1 MRVLVVGSGGR
12 EHALVWKLAQEAE
25 VFCTPGNAGIALECE
40 TAAVKPDD
48 TNGLAGLAMDI
59 GADLVVIGPEDPL
72 IAGVTDALRSVDV
85 PVVGPGVKG
94 AALEGSKAF
103 SKRLMV
109 EAGVPTADF
118 GEFTDPAEARSYVA
132 EMSIK
137 GKNVAVKASGAAL
150 GKGVAVCLSQE
161 EADEAIERTMVEK
174 AYGPAGDTVVV
185 EECLFGKEFSLMTLV
200 SGTSFRSLPVAQDYK
215 RAYEGDRGPNTGGMG
230 SFSPVG
236 WMDERLVE
244 RAEQTVVAPILAKLA
259 DKGIDYCGVLYSGL
273 MVVDENLFCL
283 EYNVR
288 FGDPETQTVVR
299 RLGDGFAEAL
309 RCVAAGEPVPELDV
323 KSDAAITVVM
333 ASDGY
338 PGNYQ
343 KGRSITVPPDL
354 PPEVVVFHAG
364 TSALMGGLV
373 TSGGRVLGVSATGG
387 DLGSAR
393 QTAYAAVERIEF
405 KGCQYRN
412 DIGA

>member
-1 MRVLVVGSGGR
+1 MKVLVVGSGGR
-12 EHALVWKLAQEAE
+12 EHALVWKLKQEAD
-25 VFCTPGNAGIALECE
+25 VVCTPANAGIAQECE
-40 TAAVKPDD
+40 TAAIKPDD

-59 GADLVVIGPEDPL
+59 KADLVVVGPEDPL
-72 IAGVTDALRSVDV
+72 IAGVADALRAVGV

-118 GEFTDPAEARSYVA
+118 GEFTDPADARSYVA

-174 AYGPAGDTVVV
+174 AYGSAGDTVVV

-200 SGTSFRSLPVAQDYK
+200 SGTSFRSLPVVQDYK

-236 WMDERLVE
+236 WMDEGLVE

-259 DKGIDYCGVLYSGL
+259 DKGIDYRGVLFSGL
-273 MVVDENLFCL
+273 MVVEGELFCL

-288 FGDPETQTVVR
+288 FGDPETQSVVR

-309 RCVAAGEPVPELDV
+309 RCVAAGEPVPEFEV
-323 KSDAAITVVM
+323 KTDAAITVVM

-343 KGRSITVPPDL
+343 KGRSITVPKDL
-354 PPEVVVFHAG
+354 PPEVVLFHAG

-373 TSGGRVLGVSATGG
+373 TSGGRVLGVSATGE
-387 DLGSAR
+387 DLATAR
-393 QTAYAAVERIEF
+393 ETAYSAVEKIEF

-412 DIGA
+412 DIGV